1 VVIIRLKLLAGES
14 NRAIL
19 NPGDGFRAT
28 SLKATSQ
35 TGSGCEK
42 RQAAN
47 RFAADCGLMMAAA
60 WVLKRRTGAADECGG
75 TPGCTAI
82 APPAQNGPA
91 AIACEANVP
100 MTMTST
106 TISATPVTW
115 NPERVT
121 QLRTYIGAG
130 LTCSQIAAEIGVS
143 RNAVIGKIHRLGL
156 GPGRSAATVTRV
168 CSPRPQRPQV
178 PSQRQMLRVLTA
190 EAPRVADDTIL
201 EAPTVESTQGCSLL
215 ELGHGKCR
223 WPVSERGG
231 SAADFIFCGSD
242 AASGFSY
249 CAAHARMAYR
259 KPERRRA

>member
-1 VVIIRLKLLAGES
+1 LAGES
-14 NRAIL
+14 NHANL
-19 NPGDGFRAT
+19 DLGDGFRAT
-28 SLKATSQ
+28 SLKATSE
-35 TGSGCEK
+35 TRSGCEK

-47 RFAADCGLMMAAA
+47 RFAAECGLMMAAA
-60 WVLKRRTGAADECGG
+60 CVLRRRIGATNECVGI
-75 TPGCTAI
+75 PGCTAF

-91 AIACEANVP
+91 AIACEANVL

-115 NPERVT
+115 NPERIT

-156 GPGRSAATVTRV
+156 GPGRPGAAVARV
-168 CSPRPQRPQV
+168 CPPRPQRPHI
-178 PSQRQMLRVLTA
+178 PSQRQMLRVITA
-190 EAPRVADDTIL
+190 EAPRVADNTII
-201 EAPTVESTQGCSLL
+201 EAPTVEGAQGCSLL

-231 SAADFIFCGSD
+231 SAADFIFCGSE